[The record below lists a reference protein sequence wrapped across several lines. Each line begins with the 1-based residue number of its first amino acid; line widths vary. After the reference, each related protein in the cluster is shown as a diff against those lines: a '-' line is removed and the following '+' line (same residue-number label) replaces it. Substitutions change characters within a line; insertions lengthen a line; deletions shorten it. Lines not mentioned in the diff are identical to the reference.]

1 METEKET
8 KRALEKEAASMDL
21 RSEEFQEVLGAVP
34 PWILRWG
41 IATVA
46 AVVVLLIAG
55 SALFRYPDVVTAT
68 VTLTG
73 SRPAATVVAHSTGKL
88 QYIYV
93 EDNQPVEA
101 GDYLA
106 LIENEAKAEDVRYLR
121 NFLEEQAAVD
131 ADSLRL
137 PRRDLTLGSM
147 QSLYASY
154 YTALATYRQFVR
166 LDYYRRK
173 AALMEGRIRQTEDY
187 TRHMERQRVL
197 TEEQLAVSRKQYQ
210 RDSLLH
216 AQELLSDAE
225 LENTYNAYLQARLAY
240 ESILSSMENQRI
252 QIAQLHETL
261 YDTEYQHED
270 QKEAQELQLQS
281 LAMQLQT
288 GLHDWE
294 LAYVLKAPV
303 DGRVTFTNFWVENQN
318 LTAGEEAFS
327 VVPEDNGKLL
337 AKAMLP
343 TEGSG
348 KVKVGQRVHI
358 RFNNYP
364 DTEFG
369 VVEGKVRNISLVPV
383 RVEDVSHYVVEVTL
397 PQGLRTTYGKELPFV
412 SGMEGQADIVTENLS
427 LLERFLLPVKK
438 VWTEH
443 VTP

>member
-1 METEKET
+1 
-8 KRALEKEAASMDL
+8 
-21 RSEEFQEVLGAVP
+21 
-34 PWILRWG
+34 
-41 IATVA
+41 
-46 AVVVLLIAG
+46 
-55 SALFRYPDVVTAT
+55 
-68 VTLTG
+68 
-73 SRPAATVVAHSTGKL
+73 
-88 QYIYV
+88 
-93 EDNQPVEA
+93 
-101 GDYLA
+101 
-106 LIENEAKAEDVRYLR
+106 
-121 NFLEEQAAVD
+121 
-131 ADSLRL
+131 
-137 PRRDLTLGSM
+137 
-147 QSLYASY
+147 
-154 YTALATYRQFVR
+154 
-166 LDYYRRK
+166 
-173 AALMEGRIRQTEDY
+173 
-187 TRHMERQRVL
+187 
-197 TEEQLAVSRKQYQ
+197 
-210 RDSLLH
+210 
-216 AQELLSDAE
+216 
-225 LENTYNAYLQARLAY
+225 
-240 ESILSSMENQRI
+240 MENQRI

-261 YDTEYQHED
+261 HDTEYQHED

-348 KVKVGQRVHI
+348 KVKAGQRVHI

-369 VVEGKVRNISLVPV
+369 VVEGEVRNISLVPV